1 MRVFIKL
8 FTMKRKLLV
17 LSLFFVITLLFTLSG
32 QENKWSLDDCI
43 SYALEN
49 NIQLK
54 REQLNAKTSQNSHLN
69 SKLQLLPSLNG
80 FSNVSY
86 NWGKT
91 FSYDELAY
99 VDQNYLDFNF
109 GVRASVELF
118 NGLQKLNTIQQN
130 KYNVMSSLESVEG
143 IKDEITLNI
152 AAAFLQILL
161 NKELLTL
168 AEEQHEL
175 TRLQV
180 ERTAKLVEVGNEPK
194 GSLLEMQAQEALE
207 RSNVINAKN
216 SLKISILTL
225 AQLLNLDSIGSF
237 EIEISQVLKI
247 DEKLVLVSPE
257 SIYTEAELFMPYVR
271 SAEFGL
277 KSQRE
282 GLAIARGLRS
292 PSLTLNFLEYSRYN
306 ELAVL
311 PGVDE
316 YPFKNQISDFEYKQV
331 NLSLAVPIFNN
342 WNVQYQISNAK
353 VALEDSKLNLDLAK
367 QLLYEAIQ
375 QAHANAVAAL
385 ENYYAKQELVIS
397 SQEAFTYTD
406 ERYNV
411 GMVNSVE
418 YNLAKNNLTRAQSDL
433 LQAKYDY
440 IFKTKILDFYQG
452 IELKL

>member
-1 MRVFIKL
+1 MN
-8 FTMKRKLLV
+8 RKTLV
-17 LSLFFVITLLFTLSG
+17 LSLFYAISLLLTLNG
-32 QENKWSLDDCI
+32 QENRWSLNDCI

-54 REQLNAKTSQNSHLN
+54 REQLNAKTSQQNHLN

-109 GVRASVELF
+109 GVQASVELF

-180 ERTAKLVEVGNEPK
+180 ERTTQLVEVGREAK
-194 GSLLEMQAQEALE
+194 GSLLEMQAQEAVE

-225 AQLLNLDSIGSF
+225 VQLLNLDSIGSF
-237 EIEISQVLKI
+237 EIEIPQEIEI
-247 DEKLVLVSPE
+247 DKKLVLVSPE
-257 SIYTEAELFMPYVR
+257 SIYAEAELFMPYVR

-277 KSQRE
+277 KSQQE

-306 ELAVL
+306 ELAAL

-316 YPFKNQISDFEYKQV
+316 YPFKDQISDFEYKQV
-331 NLSLAVPIFNN
+331 NLRLAVPIFNN
-342 WNVQYQISNAK
+342 WDVQYQISNAK

-375 QAHANAVAAL
+375 RAHANAVAAL
-385 ENYYAKQELVIS
+385 ENYYAKQESVIS
-397 SQEAFTYTD
+397 NQEAFTYTE
-406 ERYNV
+406 ERFNV

-418 YNLAKNNLTRAQSDL
+418 YNLAKNNLTRALSDL

-452 IELKL
+452 IELEL

>member
-1 MRVFIKL
+1 MNR
-8 FTMKRKLLV
+8 RKLVLGLFCFIFLV
-17 LSLFFVITLLFTLSG
+17 FTVIG
-32 QENKWSLDDCI
+32 QENQWSLNDCI

-49 NIQLK
+49 NIRLK
-54 REQLNAKTSQNSHLN
+54 REELNAKTLQNNHLN

-80 FSNVSY
+80 FSNVNY

-109 GVRASVELF
+109 GVQASVELF
-118 NGLQKLNTIQQN
+118 SGLQKLNTIQQN

-143 IKDEITLNI
+143 LKDEITLNI
-152 AAAFLQILL
+152 SAAFLQILL

-168 AEEQHEL
+168 AEEQHKV
-175 TRLQV
+175 TQLQV
-180 ERTAKLVEVGNEPK
+180 ERQSNLVQVGNEAR
-194 GSLLEMQAQEALE
+194 GSLLEIKAQEALE
-207 RSNVINAKN
+207 RSNVINAN
-216 SLKISILTL
+216 NYLKISILTL
-225 AQLLNLDSIGSF
+225 IQLLNLDSIESF
-237 EIEISQVLKI
+237 EIEIPQVLAI

-257 SIYTEAELFMPYVR
+257 SIYTEAELFMPYVK
-271 SAEFGL
+271 SAEYGL
-277 KSQRE
+277 KSQKE
-282 GLAIARGLRS
+282 GLSIARGLRS
-292 PSLTLNFLEYSRYN
+292 PTLTLNFLEYSRYN

-311 PGVDE
+311 PGVDD
-316 YPFKNQISDFEYKQV
+316 YLFRDQVSDFEYKQV
-331 NLSLAVPIFNN
+331 RLSLNVPIFNN
-342 WNVQYQISNAK
+342 WDVQNRIRNAK

-367 QLLYEAIQ
+367 QSLYEAIQ

-385 ENYYAKQELVIS
+385 ENYYAKQESLLS
-397 SQEAFTYTD
+397 SQEAFVYTE
-406 ERYNV
+406 ERYTV

-452 IELKL
+452 KELSL